1 MELRSFEVSGSTSET
16 ARDKLRSLLVIIAIL
31 AIGGWS
37 TSLVFHNALGVRASI
52 TVLAVVIVGAIV
64 ARANRKI

>member
-1 MELRSFEVSGSTSET
+1 MSGPTSDST
-16 ARDKLRSLLVIIAIL
+16 RDKLRSLLVIIAIL

-52 TVLAVVIVGAIV
+52 TVLVVVIVAAVV